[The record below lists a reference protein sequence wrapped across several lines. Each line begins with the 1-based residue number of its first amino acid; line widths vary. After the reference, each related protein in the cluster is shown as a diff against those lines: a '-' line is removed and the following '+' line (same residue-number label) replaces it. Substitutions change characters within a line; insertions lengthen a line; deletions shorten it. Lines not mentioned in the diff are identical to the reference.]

1 MQFSLPKGPLMRKV
15 QIDPAMCA
23 SMLKYVAP
31 ALADATTVS
40 GTFSADLDTCRVP
53 LGDLAHSDLS
63 GRLTIHAAEINSAP
77 LLHELSV
84 LLGREVPANLRQES
98 VVAFRMDNGRIYHE
112 GLEIQFPDLA
122 IRTHG
127 WVGLDEKLDIV
138 ADMPVPPKWLAGN
151 TLVSQAMRN
160 QTISLPIKGTLDK
173 PQTRSGGTGAPQ
185 PAIHPPSG
193 GQRDPRRTQPIVRT
207 EEEVGGSGEWGV
219 DSG

>member
-1 MQFSLPKGPLMRKV
+1 M
-15 QIDPAMCA
+15 
-23 SMLKYVAP
+23 
-31 ALADATTVS
+31 
-40 GTFSADLDTCRVP
+40 
-53 LGDLAHSDLS
+53 
-63 GRLTIHAAEINSAP
+63 
-77 LLHELSV
+77 

-173 PQTRSGGTGAPQ
+173 PQIDPAELARLSQQFIRQAAGSVIQGGLDQLFGPKKK
-185 PAIHPPSG
+185 
-193 GQRDPRRTQPIVRT
+193 
-207 EEEVGGSGEWGV
+207 
-219 DSG
+219 